1 MVLRGIGEVA
11 TKLVGEYLASRLEV
25 INPRTLP
32 ALRTR
37 AIRLGV
43 WWRVS
48 PLRRGLVDSVI
59 LFIRRGGVVKS
70 PSLLAA
76 IRQAA
81 LEVLTLILSRRLT
94 LVAYLIGLR
103 LLGRARQL
111 VSGVRAVVALG
122 IMWMNT
128 PNWYRPDI
136 IP

>member
-1 MVLRGIGEVA
+1 MALRGIGEVA
-11 TKLVGEYLASRLEV
+11 TTLVGEYLASRLGV
-25 INPRTLP
+25 INPHTLP

-37 AIRLGV
+37 AIRRGV

-81 LEVLTLILSRRLT
+81 LEVLTIILSRRLT

-103 LLGRARQL
+103 LLGRVRQL
-111 VSGVRAVVALG
+111 VDGVRAVVALG